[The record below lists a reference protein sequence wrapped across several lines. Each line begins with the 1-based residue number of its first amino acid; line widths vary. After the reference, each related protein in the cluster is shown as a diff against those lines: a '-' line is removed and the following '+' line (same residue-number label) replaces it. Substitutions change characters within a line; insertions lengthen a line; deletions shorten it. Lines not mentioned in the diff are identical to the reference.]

1 MVTKNRIFCNAI
13 IYSKERDM
21 QATKILQALKDDN
34 NLRTLQ
40 DIQHDGI
47 YIIKDNKRLL
57 NLSSNDYLGIA
68 TDMKLREEFFD
79 TIDKEYLLLGSTSS
93 RSLSG
98 NYRIF
103 TQLEDYIAAQF
114 SNKSCLLFNS
124 GYHLNISC
132 MQALS
137 EFSNVLFVVDKFVH
151 ASIIDGLRLG
161 GKRFMRYAHNDM
173 QSLASILEKTHN
185 QYESI
190 IIVSEGL
197 FSMDG
202 DLAPLHSL
210 CAFKQQYSNVML
222 YLDEA
227 HSVGVFGENGLGLAE
242 SYADSI
248 DFLVYTF
255 GKAIGSFGA
264 CMICATH
271 LKDFFINKARG
282 FIYSTAI
289 APINVAWNLFVFQKL
304 KSMQNRRK
312 YLLHLSELL
321 RKECAK
327 YNIILMGEAQI
338 LSLIAHTNE
347 NALLLADKLSHK
359 GFFAP
364 AIKTPSVPPNTAR
377 LRISLTSNMQ
387 EEMMI
392 EIVSMLNANRII

>member
-1 MVTKNRIFCNAI
+1 MPIKR
-13 IYSKERDM
+13 KRM

-68 TDMKLREEFFD
+68 TDRELREEFFD
-79 TIDKEYLLLGSTSS
+79 TIDKESLLLGSTSS

-161 GKRFMRYAHNDM
+161 GKRFMRYTHNDM

-202 DLAPLHSL
+202 DLAQLDSL
-210 CAFKQQYSNVML
+210 CKFKQQYSNVML

-227 HSVGVFGENGLGLAE
+227 HSVGVFGENGLGLASLGYE
-242 SYADSI
+242 NSI

-264 CMICATH
+264 CMICSPH
-271 LKDFFINKARG
+271 LRDFFINKARG

-304 KSMQNRRK
+304 KTMKDRRK
-312 YLLHLSELL
+312 HLLNLSELL

-327 YNIILMGEAQI
+327 YNINLMGEAQI

-377 LRISLTSNMQ
+377 LRISLTSNIQ

-392 EIVSMLNANRII
+392 ELVSTLNANRI

>member
-1 MVTKNRIFCNAI
+1 
-13 IYSKERDM
+13 M

-47 YIIKDNKRLL
+47 YIIKDNKRML

-68 TDMKLREEFFD
+68 TDRELREEFFD
-79 TIDKEYLLLGSTSS
+79 TIDKESLLLGSTSS

-161 GKRFMRYAHNDM
+161 GKRFMRYTHNDM

-202 DLAPLHSL
+202 DLAQLDSL

-227 HSVGVFGENGLGLAE
+227 HSVGVFGENGLGLASLGYE
-242 SYADSI
+242 NSI

-264 CMICATH
+264 CMICSPH

-312 YLLHLSELL
+312 HLLNLSELL

-327 YNIILMGEAQI
+327 YNISLMGEAQI

-387 EEMMI
+387 EEMLI
-392 EIVSMLNANRII
+392 ELVSTLNANRII

>member
-1 MVTKNRIFCNAI
+1 
-13 IYSKERDM
+13 M

-47 YIIKDNKRLL
+47 YIIKDNKRML

-68 TDMKLREEFFD
+68 TDMELREEFFD
-79 TIDKEYLLLGSTSS
+79 TIDKESLLLGSTSS

-202 DLAPLHSL
+202 DLAQLDSL

-227 HSVGVFGENGLGLAE
+227 HSVGVFGENGLGLASLGYE
-242 SYADSI
+242 NSI

-264 CMICATH
+264 CMICSTH

-304 KSMQNRRK
+304 NSMQNRRK
-312 YLLHLSELL
+312 HLLNLSELL

-327 YNIILMGEAQI
+327 YNISLMGEAQI

-392 EIVSMLNANRII
+392 ELVSVLNANRI

>member
-1 MVTKNRIFCNAI
+1 
-13 IYSKERDM
+13 M

-68 TDMKLREEFFD
+68 TDRELREEFFD
-79 TIDKEYLLLGSTSS
+79 TIDKESLLLGSTSS

-161 GKRFMRYAHNDM
+161 GKRFMRYTHNDM

-202 DLAPLHSL
+202 DLAQLDSL

-227 HSVGVFGENGLGLAE
+227 HSVGVFGENGLGLASLGYE
-242 SYADSI
+242 NSI

-264 CMICATH
+264 CMICSPH

-312 YLLHLSELL
+312 HLLNLSELL

-327 YNIILMGEAQI
+327 YNINLMGEAQI

-364 AIKTPSVPPNTAR
+364 AIKAPSVPPNTAR

-387 EEMMI
+387 EEMLI
-392 EIVSMLNANRII
+392 ELVSVLNANRI

>member
-1 MVTKNRIFCNAI
+1 
-13 IYSKERDM
+13 M

-68 TDMKLREEFFD
+68 TDRELREEFFD
-79 TIDKEYLLLGSTSS
+79 TIDKESLLLGSTSS

-161 GKRFMRYAHNDM
+161 GKRFMRYTHNDM

-202 DLAPLHSL
+202 DLAQLDSL

-227 HSVGVFGENGLGLAE
+227 HSVGVFGENGLGLASLGYE
-242 SYADSI
+242 NSI

-264 CMICATH
+264 CMICSPH

-312 YLLHLSELL
+312 HLLNLSELL

-327 YNIILMGEAQI
+327 YNISLMGEAQI

-392 EIVSMLNANRII
+392 EIVSALNANRI

>member
-1 MVTKNRIFCNAI
+1 MMVQTK
-13 IYSKERDM
+13 
-21 QATKILQALKDDN
+21 KILQALKDDN

-68 TDMKLREEFFD
+68 TDRELREEFFD
-79 TIDKEYLLLGSTSS
+79 TIDKESLLLGSTSS

-114 SNKSCLLFNS
+114 RNKSCLLFNS

-137 EFSNVLFVVDKFVH
+137 EFSNVLFIVDKFVH

-202 DLAPLHSL
+202 DLAQLDSL

-227 HSVGVFGENGLGLAE
+227 HSVGVFGENGLGLASLGYE
-242 SYADSI
+242 NSI

-264 CMICATH
+264 CMICSPH

-312 YLLHLSELL
+312 HLLNLSELL

-327 YNIILMGEAQI
+327 YNISLMGEAQI

-392 EIVSMLNANRII
+392 DLVSMLG

>member
-1 MVTKNRIFCNAI
+1 
-13 IYSKERDM
+13 M

-47 YIIKDNKRLL
+47 YIIKDNKRML

-68 TDMKLREEFFD
+68 TDRELREEFFD

-202 DLAPLHSL
+202 DLAQLDSL

-227 HSVGVFGENGLGLAE
+227 HSVGVFGENGLGLASLGYE
-242 SYADSI
+242 NSI

-264 CMICATH
+264 CMICSTH

-304 KSMQNRRK
+304 KTMKDRRK
-312 YLLHLSELL
+312 HLLNLSELL

-392 EIVSMLNANRII
+392 DLVSVLNANRII

>member
-1 MVTKNRIFCNAI
+1 MPIKR
-13 IYSKERDM
+13 KRM

-68 TDMKLREEFFD
+68 ADRELREEFFD
-79 TIDKEYLLLGSTSS
+79 TIDKESLLLGSTSS

-161 GKRFMRYAHNDM
+161 GKRFMRYTHNDM

-202 DLAPLHSL
+202 DLAQLDSL

-227 HSVGVFGENGLGLAE
+227 HSVGVFGENGLGLASLGYE
-242 SYADSI
+242 NFI

-264 CMICATH
+264 CMICSPH

-312 YLLHLSELL
+312 HLLNLSELL

-327 YNIILMGEAQI
+327 YNISLMGEAQI

-392 EIVSMLNANRII
+392 DLVSMLNANRI

>member
-1 MVTKNRIFCNAI
+1 MPIKR
-13 IYSKERDM
+13 KRM

-47 YIIKDNKRLL
+47 YIIKDNKRML

-68 TDMKLREEFFD
+68 TDRELREEFFD
-79 TIDKEYLLLGSTSS
+79 TIDKESLLLGSTSS

-137 EFSNVLFVVDKFVH
+137 EFSNILFVVDKFVH

-173 QSLASILEKTHN
+173 QSLASILEKTHD

-202 DLAPLHSL
+202 DLAQLDSL

-227 HSVGVFGENGLGLAE
+227 HSVGVFGENGLGLASLGYE
-242 SYADSI
+242 NSI

-264 CMICATH
+264 CMICSPH

-312 YLLHLSELL
+312 HLLHLSELL

-327 YNIILMGEAQI
+327 YNISLMGEAQI

-392 EIVSMLNANRII
+392 ELVSVLNANRI

>member
-1 MVTKNRIFCNAI
+1 MPIKR
-13 IYSKERDM
+13 KRM

-68 TDMKLREEFFD
+68 TDRELREEFFD
-79 TIDKEYLLLGSTSS
+79 TIDKESLLLGSTSS

-202 DLAPLHSL
+202 DLAQLDSL

-227 HSVGVFGENGLGLAE
+227 HSVGVFGENGLGLASLGYE
-242 SYADSI
+242 NSI

-264 CMICATH
+264 CMICSPH

-312 YLLHLSELL
+312 HLLHLSELL

-327 YNIILMGEAQI
+327 YNINLMGEAQI

-392 EIVSMLNANRII
+392 ELVSTLNANRI

>member
-1 MVTKNRIFCNAI
+1 MPIKR
-13 IYSKERDM
+13 KRM

-47 YIIKDNKRLL
+47 YIIKDNKRML

-68 TDMKLREEFFD
+68 TDRELREEFFD
-79 TIDKEYLLLGSTSS
+79 TIDKESLLLGSTSS

-137 EFSNVLFVVDKFVH
+137 EFSNILFVVDKFVH

-173 QSLASILEKTHN
+173 QSLASILEKTHD

-202 DLAPLHSL
+202 DLAQLDSL

-227 HSVGVFGENGLGLAE
+227 HSVGVFGENGLGLASLGYE
-242 SYADSI
+242 NSI

-264 CMICATH
+264 CMICSTH

-304 KSMQNRRK
+304 KTMKDRRK
-312 YLLHLSELL
+312 HLLNLSELL

-327 YNIILMGEAQI
+327 YNISLMGEAQI

-392 EIVSMLNANRII
+392 ELVSVLNANRI

>member
-1 MVTKNRIFCNAI
+1 MVQTK
-13 IYSKERDM
+13 
-21 QATKILQALKDDN
+21 KILQALKDDN

-47 YIIKDNKRLL
+47 YIIKDNKRML

-68 TDMKLREEFFD
+68 TDRELREEFFD
-79 TIDKEYLLLGSTSS
+79 TIDKESLLLGSTSS

-103 TQLEDYIAAQF
+103 TQLEDYIASQF
-114 SNKSCLLFNS
+114 RNKSCLLFNS

-202 DLAPLHSL
+202 DLAHLHSL

-227 HSVGVFGENGLGLAE
+227 HSVGVFGENGLGLASLGYE
-242 SYADSI
+242 NSI

-264 CMICATH
+264 CMICSTH

-304 KSMQNRRK
+304 KTMKDRRK
-312 YLLHLSELL
+312 HLLHLSELL

-327 YNIILMGEAQI
+327 YNISLMGEAQI

-392 EIVSMLNANRII
+392 DLVSMLG

>member
-1 MVTKNRIFCNAI
+1 MPIKR
-13 IYSKERDM
+13 KRM
-21 QATKILQALKDDN
+21 QATKTLQALKDDN

-47 YIIKDNKRLL
+47 YIIKDNKRML

-68 TDMKLREEFFD
+68 TDRELREEFFD
-79 TIDKEYLLLGSTSS
+79 TIDKESLLLGSTSS

-202 DLAPLHSL
+202 DLAQLDSL

-227 HSVGVFGENGLGLAE
+227 HSVGVFGENGLGLASLGYE
-242 SYADSI
+242 NSI

-264 CMICATH
+264 CMICSPH

-312 YLLHLSELL
+312 HLLNLSELL

-327 YNIILMGEAQI
+327 YNIRLMGEAQI

-392 EIVSMLNANRII
+392 ELVSVLNTNKL

>member
-1 MVTKNRIFCNAI
+1 MPIKR
-13 IYSKERDM
+13 KRM

-68 TDMKLREEFFD
+68 TDRELREEFFD
-79 TIDKEYLLLGSTSS
+79 TIDKESLLLGSTSS

-161 GKRFMRYAHNDM
+161 GKRFMRYTHNDM

-202 DLAPLHSL
+202 DLAQLDSL

-227 HSVGVFGENGLGLAE
+227 HSVGVFGENGLGLASLGYE
-242 SYADSI
+242 NSI

-264 CMICATH
+264 CMICSPH

-312 YLLHLSELL
+312 HLLHLSELL

-327 YNIILMGEAQI
+327 YNINLMGEAQI

-392 EIVSMLNANRII
+392 DLVSALNANRI

>member
-1 MVTKNRIFCNAI
+1 MPIKR
-13 IYSKERDM
+13 KRM

-68 TDMKLREEFFD
+68 TDRELREEFFD
-79 TIDKEYLLLGSTSS
+79 TIDKESLLLGSTSS

-227 HSVGVFGENGLGLAE
+227 HSVGVFGENGLGLASLGYE
-242 SYADSI
+242 NSI

-264 CMICATH
+264 CMICSTH

-312 YLLHLSELL
+312 HLLHLSELL

-327 YNIILMGEAQI
+327 YNINLMGEAQI

-392 EIVSMLNANRII
+392 ELVSALNANRI

>member
-1 MVTKNRIFCNAI
+1 MMVQTK
-13 IYSKERDM
+13 
-21 QATKILQALKDDN
+21 KILQALKDDN

-47 YIIKDNKRLL
+47 YIIKDNKRML

-68 TDMKLREEFFD
+68 ADIELREEFFD
-79 TIDKEYLLLGSTSS
+79 TIDKESLLLGSTSS

-137 EFSNVLFVVDKFVH
+137 EFSNVLFVIDKFVH

-202 DLAPLHSL
+202 DLAQLDSL

-227 HSVGVFGENGLGLAE
+227 HSVGVFGENGLGLASLGYE
-242 SYADSI
+242 NSI

-264 CMICATH
+264 CMICSTH

-304 KSMQNRRK
+304 KTMKDRRK
-312 YLLHLSELL
+312 HLLNLSELL

-327 YNIILMGEAQI
+327 YNIRLMGEAQI

-392 EIVSMLNANRII
+392 DLVSMLG

>member
-1 MVTKNRIFCNAI
+1 
-13 IYSKERDM
+13 M

-68 TDMKLREEFFD
+68 TDRELREEFFD
-79 TIDKEYLLLGSTSS
+79 TIDKESLLLGSTSS

-161 GKRFMRYAHNDM
+161 GKRFMRYTHNDM

-202 DLAPLHSL
+202 DLAQLDSL

-227 HSVGVFGENGLGLAE
+227 HSVGVFGENGLGLASLGYE
-242 SYADSI
+242 NSI

-264 CMICATH
+264 CMICSPH

-304 KSMQNRRK
+304 KTMKDRRK
-312 YLLHLSELL
+312 HLLNLSELL

-327 YNIILMGEAQI
+327 YNISLMGEAQI

-377 LRISLTSNMQ
+377 LRISLTNNMQ

-392 EIVSMLNANRII
+392 ELVSVLNTNKI

>member
-1 MVTKNRIFCNAI
+1 MPIKR
-13 IYSKERDM
+13 KRM

-47 YIIKDNKRLL
+47 YIIKDNKRML

-68 TDMKLREEFFD
+68 TDRELREEFFD
-79 TIDKEYLLLGSTSS
+79 TIDKESLLLGSTSS

-103 TQLEDYIAAQF
+103 TQLEDYIASQF
-114 SNKSCLLFNS
+114 RNKSCLLFNS

-173 QSLASILEKTHN
+173 QSLASILEKTHD

-202 DLAPLHSL
+202 DLAQLDSL

-227 HSVGVFGENGLGLAE
+227 HSVGVFGENGLGLASLGYE
-242 SYADSI
+242 NSI

-264 CMICATH
+264 CMICSPH

-312 YLLHLSELL
+312 HLLHLSELL

-327 YNIILMGEAQI
+327 YNISLMGEAQI

-392 EIVSMLNANRII
+392 ELVSTLNANRI

>member
-1 MVTKNRIFCNAI
+1 MPIKR
-13 IYSKERDM
+13 KRM

-47 YIIKDNKRLL
+47 YIIKDNKRML

-68 TDMKLREEFFD
+68 TDRELREEFFD
-79 TIDKEYLLLGSTSS
+79 TIDKEILLLGSTSS

-202 DLAPLHSL
+202 DLAQLDSL

-227 HSVGVFGENGLGLAE
+227 HSVGVFGENGLGLASLGYE
-242 SYADSI
+242 NSI

-264 CMICATH
+264 CMICSTH

-304 KSMQNRRK
+304 KTMKDRRK
-312 YLLHLSELL
+312 HLLNLSELL

-347 NALLLADKLSHK
+347 NALLLADKLSDK

-387 EEMMI
+387 EEMLI
-392 EIVSMLNANRII
+392 EIVSTLNANRI

>member
-1 MVTKNRIFCNAI
+1 
-13 IYSKERDM
+13 M

-47 YIIKDNKRLL
+47 YIIKDNKRML

-68 TDMKLREEFFD
+68 TDRELREEFFD
-79 TIDKEYLLLGSTSS
+79 TIDKESLLLGSTSS

-161 GKRFMRYAHNDM
+161 GKRFMRYTHNDM

-202 DLAPLHSL
+202 DLAQLDSL

-227 HSVGVFGENGLGLAE
+227 HSVGVFGENGLGLASLGYE
-242 SYADSI
+242 NSI

-264 CMICATH
+264 CMICSPH

-312 YLLHLSELL
+312 HLLNLSELL

-327 YNIILMGEAQI
+327 YNIRLMGEAQI

-392 EIVSMLNANRII
+392 EFASVLNVNRIANT

>member
-1 MVTKNRIFCNAI
+1 MMVQTK
-13 IYSKERDM
+13 
-21 QATKILQALKDDN
+21 KILQALKDDN

-47 YIIKDNKRLL
+47 YIIKDNKRML

-68 TDMKLREEFFD
+68 TDRELREEFFD
-79 TIDKEYLLLGSTSS
+79 TIDKESLLLGSTSS

-202 DLAPLHSL
+202 DLAQLDSL

-227 HSVGVFGENGLGLAE
+227 HSVGVFGENGLGLASLGYE
-242 SYADSI
+242 NSI

-264 CMICATH
+264 CMICSTH

-304 KSMQNRRK
+304 KTMKDRRK
-312 YLLHLSELL
+312 HLLHLSELL

-327 YNIILMGEAQI
+327 YNISLMGEAQI

-392 EIVSMLNANRII
+392 DLVSMLG

>member
-1 MVTKNRIFCNAI
+1 
-13 IYSKERDM
+13 M

-68 TDMKLREEFFD
+68 TDRELREEFFD
-79 TIDKEYLLLGSTSS
+79 TIDKESLLLGGTSS

-161 GKRFMRYAHNDM
+161 GKRFMRYTHNDM

-202 DLAPLHSL
+202 DLAQLDSL

-227 HSVGVFGENGLGLAE
+227 HSVGVFGENGLGLASLGYE
-242 SYADSI
+242 NSI

-264 CMICATH
+264 CMICSTH

-312 YLLHLSELL
+312 HLLNLSELL

-327 YNIILMGEAQI
+327 YNIRLMGEAQI

-392 EIVSMLNANRII
+392 ELVSTLNANRI

>member
-1 MVTKNRIFCNAI
+1 MPIKR
-13 IYSKERDM
+13 KRM

-47 YIIKDNKRLL
+47 YIIKDNKRML

-68 TDMKLREEFFD
+68 TDRELREEFFD
-79 TIDKEYLLLGSTSS
+79 TIDKESLLLGSTSS

-161 GKRFMRYAHNDM
+161 GKRFMRYAHNDI

-202 DLAPLHSL
+202 DLAQLDSL

-227 HSVGVFGENGLGLAE
+227 HSVGVFGENGLGLASLGYE
-242 SYADSI
+242 NSI

-264 CMICATH
+264 CMICSPH

-312 YLLHLSELL
+312 HLLNLSELL

-327 YNIILMGEAQI
+327 YNISLMGEAQI

-387 EEMMI
+387 EEMLI
-392 EIVSMLNANRII
+392 ELVSTLNANRII

>member
-1 MVTKNRIFCNAI
+1 MPIKR
-13 IYSKERDM
+13 KRM

-47 YIIKDNKRLL
+47 YIIKDNKRML

-68 TDMKLREEFFD
+68 TDRELREEFFD
-79 TIDKEYLLLGSTSS
+79 TIDKESLLLGSTSS

-161 GKRFMRYAHNDM
+161 GKRFMRYTHNDM

-202 DLAPLHSL
+202 DLAQLDSL

-227 HSVGVFGENGLGLAE
+227 HSVGVFGENGLGLASLGYE
-242 SYADSI
+242 NSI

-264 CMICATH
+264 CMICSPH

-304 KSMQNRRK
+304 KTMKDRRK
-312 YLLHLSELL
+312 HLLNLSELL

-327 YNIILMGEAQI
+327 YNINLMGEAQI

-387 EEMMI
+387 EEMLI
-392 EIVSMLNANRII
+392 ELVSALNANRI

>member
-1 MVTKNRIFCNAI
+1 MPIKR
-13 IYSKERDM
+13 KRM

-68 TDMKLREEFFD
+68 ADRELREEFFD
-79 TIDKEYLLLGSTSS
+79 TIDKESLLLGSTSS

-161 GKRFMRYAHNDM
+161 GKRFMRYTHNDM

-202 DLAPLHSL
+202 DLAQLDSL

-227 HSVGVFGENGLGLAE
+227 HSVGVFGENGLGLASLGYE
-242 SYADSI
+242 NSI

-264 CMICATH
+264 CMICSPH

-312 YLLHLSELL
+312 HLLHLSELL

-327 YNIILMGEAQI
+327 YNISLMGEAQI

-387 EEMMI
+387 EEMLI
-392 EIVSMLNANRII
+392 ELVSMLG

>member
-1 MVTKNRIFCNAI
+1 
-13 IYSKERDM
+13 M

-47 YIIKDNKRLL
+47 YIIKDNKRML

-68 TDMKLREEFFD
+68 ADRGLREEFFD
-79 TIDKEYLLLGSTSS
+79 TIDKESLLLGSTSS

-202 DLAPLHSL
+202 DLAQLDSL

-227 HSVGVFGENGLGLAE
+227 HSVGVFGENGLGLASLGYE
-242 SYADSI
+242 NSI

-264 CMICATH
+264 CMICSPH

-312 YLLHLSELL
+312 HLLNLSELL

-327 YNIILMGEAQI
+327 YNIRLMGEAQI

-392 EIVSMLNANRII
+392 ELVSTLNANRI

>member
-1 MVTKNRIFCNAI
+1 MVQTK
-13 IYSKERDM
+13 
-21 QATKILQALKDDN
+21 KILQALKDDN

-47 YIIKDNKRLL
+47 YIIKDNKRML

-68 TDMKLREEFFD
+68 ADIELREKFFD
-79 TIDKEYLLLGSTSS
+79 TIDKESLLLGSTSS

-137 EFSNVLFVVDKFVH
+137 EFSNVLFVIDKFVH

-202 DLAPLHSL
+202 DLAQLDSL

-227 HSVGVFGENGLGLAE
+227 HSVGVFGENGLGLA
-242 SYADSI
+242 SLGYDNSI

-264 CMICATH
+264 CMICSPH

-289 APINVAWNLFVFQKL
+289 APINVAWNLFVFKKL

-312 YLLHLSELL
+312 HLLNLSELL

-327 YNIILMGEAQI
+327 YNINLMGEAQI

-377 LRISLTSNMQ
+377 LKISLTSNMQ
-387 EEMMI
+387 ERNDDRACLY
-392 EIVSMLNANRII
+392 VRIIFTNIT

>member
-1 MVTKNRIFCNAI
+1 MVQTK
-13 IYSKERDM
+13 
-21 QATKILQALKDDN
+21 KILQALKDDN

-47 YIIKDNKRLL
+47 YIIKDNKRML

-68 TDMKLREEFFD
+68 TDRELREEFFD
-79 TIDKEYLLLGSTSS
+79 TIDKESLLLGSTSS

-161 GKRFMRYAHNDM
+161 GKRFMRYTHNDM

-202 DLAPLHSL
+202 DLAQLDSL

-227 HSVGVFGENGLGLAE
+227 HSVGVFGENGLGLASLGYE
-242 SYADSI
+242 NSI

-264 CMICATH
+264 CMICSTH

-312 YLLHLSELL
+312 HLLNLSELL

-327 YNIILMGEAQI
+327 YNINLMGEAQI

-392 EIVSMLNANRII
+392 ELVSVLG

>member
-1 MVTKNRIFCNAI
+1 
-13 IYSKERDM
+13 M

-47 YIIKDNKRLL
+47 YIIKDNKRML

-68 TDMKLREEFFD
+68 TDRELREEFFD
-79 TIDKEYLLLGSTSS
+79 TIDKESLLLGSTSS

-103 TQLEDYIAAQF
+103 TQLEDYIASQF
-114 SNKSCLLFNS
+114 RNKSCLLFNS

-173 QSLASILEKTHN
+173 QSLASILEKTHD

-202 DLAPLHSL
+202 DLAQLDSL

-227 HSVGVFGENGLGLAE
+227 HSVGVFGENGLGLASLGYE
-242 SYADSI
+242 NSI

-264 CMICATH
+264 CMICSPH

-312 YLLHLSELL
+312 HLLNLSELL

-327 YNIILMGEAQI
+327 YNISLMGEAQI

-392 EIVSMLNANRII
+392 ELVSTLNANRII

>member
-1 MVTKNRIFCNAI
+1 
-13 IYSKERDM
+13 M

-68 TDMKLREEFFD
+68 TDRELREEFFD
-79 TIDKEYLLLGSTSS
+79 TIDKESLLLGSTSS

-161 GKRFMRYAHNDM
+161 GKRFMRYTHNDM

-202 DLAPLHSL
+202 DLAQLDSL

-227 HSVGVFGENGLGLAE
+227 HSVGVFGENGLGLASLGYE
-242 SYADSI
+242 NSI

-264 CMICATH
+264 CMICSPH

-312 YLLHLSELL
+312 HLLNLSELL

-327 YNIILMGEAQI
+327 YNISLMGEAQI

-392 EIVSMLNANRII
+392 EIVSALNVDRII

>member
-1 MVTKNRIFCNAI
+1 
-13 IYSKERDM
+13 M

-68 TDMKLREEFFD
+68 TDRELREEFFD
-79 TIDKEYLLLGSTSS
+79 TIDKESLLLGSTSS

-137 EFSNVLFVVDKFVH
+137 EFSDVLFVVDKFVH

-161 GKRFMRYAHNDM
+161 GKRFMRYTHNDM

-202 DLAPLHSL
+202 DLAQLDSL

-227 HSVGVFGENGLGLAE
+227 HSVGVFGENGLGLASLGYE
-242 SYADSI
+242 NSI

-264 CMICATH
+264 CMICSPH

-312 YLLHLSELL
+312 HLLNLSELL

-327 YNIILMGEAQI
+327 YNISLMGEAQI

-347 NALLLADKLSHK
+347 NTLLLADKLSHK

-392 EIVSMLNANRII
+392 EIVSALNVDRII

>member
-1 MVTKNRIFCNAI
+1 MQCYHTL
-13 IYSKERDM
+13 KEKDM

-68 TDMKLREEFFD
+68 TDRELREEFFD
-79 TIDKEYLLLGSTSS
+79 TIDKESLLLGSTSS

-161 GKRFMRYAHNDM
+161 GKRFMRYTHNDM

-202 DLAPLHSL
+202 DLAQLDSL

-227 HSVGVFGENGLGLAE
+227 HSVGVFGENGLGLASLGYE
-242 SYADSI
+242 NSI

-264 CMICATH
+264 CMICSPH

-312 YLLHLSELL
+312 HLLNLSELL

-327 YNIILMGEAQI
+327 YNISLMGEAQI

-392 EIVSMLNANRII
+392 EIVSALNVDRII

>member
-1 MVTKNRIFCNAI
+1 
-13 IYSKERDM
+13 M

-40 DIQHDGI
+40 DIQHDGM

-68 TDMKLREEFFD
+68 TDRELREEFFD
-79 TIDKEYLLLGSTSS
+79 TIDKESLLLGSTSS

-202 DLAPLHSL
+202 DLAQLDSL

-227 HSVGVFGENGLGLAE
+227 HSVGVFGENGLGLASLGYE
-242 SYADSI
+242 NSI

-264 CMICATH
+264 CMICSTH

-312 YLLHLSELL
+312 HLLHLSELL

-327 YNIILMGEAQI
+327 YNISLMGEAQI

-392 EIVSMLNANRII
+392 DLVSVLNANRI

>member
-1 MVTKNRIFCNAI
+1 
-13 IYSKERDM
+13 M

-68 TDMKLREEFFD
+68 TDRELREEFFD
-79 TIDKEYLLLGSTSS
+79 TIDKESLLLGGTSS

-161 GKRFMRYAHNDM
+161 GKRFMRYTHNDM

-202 DLAPLHSL
+202 DLAQLDSL

-227 HSVGVFGENGLGLAE
+227 HSVGVFGENGLGLASLGYE
-242 SYADSI
+242 NSI

-264 CMICATH
+264 CMICSPH

-312 YLLHLSELL
+312 HLLNLSELL

-327 YNIILMGEAQI
+327 YNINLMGEAQI

-392 EIVSMLNANRII
+392 ELVSTLNANRI

>member
-1 MVTKNRIFCNAI
+1 
-13 IYSKERDM
+13 M

-47 YIIKDNKRLL
+47 YIIKDNKRML

-68 TDMKLREEFFD
+68 TDRELREEFFD
-79 TIDKEYLLLGSTSS
+79 TIDKESLLLGSTSS

-161 GKRFMRYAHNDM
+161 GKRFMRYTHNDM

-202 DLAPLHSL
+202 DLAQLDSL

-227 HSVGVFGENGLGLAE
+227 HSVGVFGENGLGLASLGYE
-242 SYADSI
+242 NSI

-264 CMICATH
+264 CMICSTH

-312 YLLHLSELL
+312 HLLNLSELL

-327 YNIILMGEAQI
+327 YNINLMGEAQI

-392 EIVSMLNANRII
+392 DLVSVLNANRII